1 MRLGG
6 HFDPYEVM
14 QIRMPVRCPVYVWSE
29 AVQVLRMSHFFFSP
43 RTAAGITLSSP
54 AAHRSTPQSPKA
66 GCMLSTQLL
75 LCTEPHMKAEYGSEP
90 HSRPSSSTEQCLS
103 PTFRAVQSSG
113 CHVTL
118 PPEELIPQCKG
129 DMTDFMAGAE
139 IHLHAWL
146 CRYCSEAFHLCPHRG
161 RYPQGGRQ
169 RSTTP
174 DMLSMQALLAGMADR
189 GAQAAIIEASEE
201 GLHCGRSV
209 RNPLGSGGF

>member
-1 MRLGG
+1 
-6 HFDPYEVM
+6 
-14 QIRMPVRCPVYVWSE
+14 
-29 AVQVLRMSHFFFSP
+29 
-43 RTAAGITLSSP
+43 
-54 AAHRSTPQSPKA
+54 
-66 GCMLSTQLL
+66 
-75 LCTEPHMKAEYGSEP
+75 
-90 HSRPSSSTEQCLS
+90 
-103 PTFRAVQSSG
+103 
-113 CHVTL
+113 
-118 PPEELIPQCKG
+118 
-129 DMTDFMAGAE
+129 MAGAK

-209 RNPLGSGGF
+209 RNPLGSGGVWVGGLAASVVYFCNEFGLCGLSLRPLQQAHGVEGQPRLDSPDAIPQVPLP